1 MLQWI
6 RSFLSDRIHCTRV
19 GNAYSSFRHI
29 CSGVIQW
36 SCLGPLLFLIFIN
49 DIAYN
54 FYLPFKCKMYA
65 DDVKLYTEMKSINDV
80 LCFQSILDCVY
91 SLSVNWQLS
100 ISSKKCN
107 IIGIGNLA
115 NL

>member
-1 MLQWI
+1 
-6 RSFLSDRIHCTRV
+6 
-19 GNAYSSFRHI
+19 
-29 CSGVIQW
+29 
-36 SCLGPLLFLIFIN
+36 
-49 DIAYN
+49 
-54 FYLPFKCKMYA
+54 MYA